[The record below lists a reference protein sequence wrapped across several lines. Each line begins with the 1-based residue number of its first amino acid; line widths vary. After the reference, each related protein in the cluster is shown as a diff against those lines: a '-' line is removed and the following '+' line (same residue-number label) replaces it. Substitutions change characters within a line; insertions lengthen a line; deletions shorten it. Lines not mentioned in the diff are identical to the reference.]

1 MEDNDV
7 KEQQQLAIQFQMFEQ
22 QMQNI
27 QQQLQAV
34 EQAIVDMGRLNLVLD
49 ELKGGVGKEIVAPIG
64 KGIFAKAN
72 LSSEELLVDIGEGNI
87 IQKTIPQTKEL
98 IQEQIKKLEHAREE
112 LNKAMEEINGEL
124 EKIFLEAQKDNN

>member
-1 MEDNDV
+1 MESEEKQRELV
-7 KEQQQLAIQFQMFEQ
+7 FKFQMFEQ

-34 EQAIVDMGRLNLVLD
+34 EQAIVDMGRLNLGLD

-98 IQEQIKKLEHAREE
+98 IQEQIKRLGNAKEE

>member
-1 MEDNDV
+1 MESEEKQRELV
-7 KEQQQLAIQFQMFEQ
+7 FKFQMFEQ

-34 EQAIVDMGRLNLVLD
+34 EQAIVDMGCLNLGLD
-49 ELKGGVGKEIVAPIG
+49 ELKGGKGKEIVAPIG

-98 IQEQIKKLEHAREE
+98 IQEQIKRLGNAKEE

>member
-1 MEDNDV
+1 MESEEKQRELV
-7 KEQQQLAIQFQMFEQ
+7 FKFQMFEQ

-34 EQAIVDMGRLNLVLD
+34 EQAIVDMGRLNLGLD